1 MFRIRDT
8 STGLIV
14 PGFPSPFLIGLAG
27 TVEAYPTSDSANP
40 FWRARD
46 DAYDAVNAPGVV
58 YTNVRI
64 EHTEDWRVDL
74 SITATESGGQM
85 VAQYD
90 DYFIV
95 QAATRGEAE
104 DLASAK
110 AREDVADR
118 EDNDNLS
125 VDIRILRA
133 REGVSI

>member
-1 MFRIRDT
+1 MFRVRANDT
-8 STGLIV
+8 REIL
-14 PGFPSPFLIGLAG
+14 PGIPSPLLISIGG
-27 TVEAYPTSDSANP
+27 GEAYDAGVPTQP

-46 DAYDAVNAPGVV
+46 NAYDPAGTV
-58 YTNVRI
+58 YRRVTI
-64 EHTEDWRVDL
+64 EHAEDWRVDL
-74 SITATESGGQM
+74 TITATESGGQM